1 MKNEPTQAGL
11 ALESDDV
18 VENAKT
24 PELPPDS
31 DPVKE
36 VVENIPDEFTPLD
49 ASSTEETDQNTILNE
64 SSEAS
69 SGLDDTFLSPSG
81 EVFNPEIHISKDKI
95 NKDGSFKRKRQRKT
109 FSQDGAE
116 IPDVLPPEN
125 NACAV
130 TCVYVFEQIGC
141 SICGEDFKAN
151 PNEKAFLTN
160 TLQRYFDEKDIQDL
174 PAGVAVAI
182 AFTSFTVAKL
192 QQETCKQ
199 KARPFLD
206 KVKEKLFKCYSFFRN
221 LFKRK

>member
-1 MKNEPTQAGL
+1 MKNEPTQDEL
-11 ALESDDV
+11 ALENAV
-18 VENAKT
+18 VETAKT

-49 ASSTEETDQNTILNE
+49 DSPNTVNNQTTELNENNE
-64 SSEAS
+64 SS
-69 SGLDDTFLSPSG
+69 SGFDDTFLSPSG

-116 IPDVLPPEN
+116 IPEILPAEN

-141 SICGEDFKAN
+141 SICGDDFKAN

-160 TLQRYFDEKDIQDL
+160 TLQRYFDEKGIQDL
-174 PAGVAVAI
+174 PASMAVVI

-199 KARPFLD
+199 KAKPFFD
-206 KVKEKLFKCYSFFRN
+206 KVKEKLYKCYSFFKN